1 MRQTSP
7 IDQFNAFS
15 RVSRALKSPFGWAM
29 GTIFLALSST
39 ASPSMASPIYTPLP
53 LIVGQELKDTLSDR
67 DIPTG
72 QGSFARDYSIDLKS
86 GDQVAIDLMSE
97 TFDPM
102 VVLMTKDGVTVAEND
117 DGPDGTSNSLL
128 FMRVVKTGT
137 YTVRVRSFGETA
149 GGPFRLIVTPL
160 QKR

>member
-1 MRQTSP
+1 MRKASI
-7 IDQFNAFS
+7 IDRFY
-15 RVSRALKSPFGWAM
+15 RVSTKLKSRLGWAIGAM
-29 GTIFLALSST
+29 LLTAL
-39 ASPSMASPIYTPLP
+39 PSVATPVYNPLP
-53 LIVGQELKDTLSDR
+53 LILGQELKDTLSDR

-72 QGSFARDYSIDLKS
+72 QGSFARDYIIDLKA

-102 VVLMTKDGVTVAEND
+102 VVLMTKEGVTVAEND

-128 FMRVVKTGT
+128 FMRVVKTGS
-137 YTVRVRSFGETA
+137 YIVRVRSFGETA
-149 GGPFRLIVTPL
+149 GGAFRLMVTPL

>member
-1 MRQTSP
+1 MKQTPP
-7 IDQFNAFS
+7 IDPFS
-15 RVSRALKSPFGWAM
+15 RVSQALKSQLGWAM
-29 GTIFLALSST
+29 GTMLLALSSI
-39 ASPSMASPIYTPLP
+39 ASPSIASPIYTPLP
-53 LIVGQELKDTLSDR
+53 LVLGQELKDTLSDR

-72 QGSFARDYSIDLKS
+72 QGSFARDYAINLKA
-86 GDQVAIDLMSE
+86 GDQVAIDLISE

-102 VVLMTKDGVTVAEND
+102 VILMTKDGVTVAEND

-128 FMRVVKTGT
+128 FMRVVKTGV

-149 GGPFRLIVTPL
+149 GGPFRLLVTPL

>member
-1 MRQTSP
+1 MRQASP
-7 IDQFNAFS
+7 IDRFS
-15 RVSRALKSPFGWAM
+15 NGVSSWAIRGIGMLGAILLTVLPSVASTIYSPV
-29 GTIFLALSST
+29 
-39 ASPSMASPIYTPLP
+39 PLV
-53 LIVGQELKDTLSDR
+53 LGQELKDTLSDR

-72 QGSFARDYSIDLKS
+72 QGSFARDYAIDLKS

-128 FMRVVKTGT
+128 FMRVVKTGS
-137 YTVRVRSFGETA
+137 YIVRVRSFGETA
-149 GGPFRLIVTPL
+149 GGAFRLMATPL

>member
-1 MRQTSP
+1 MRQTPP
-7 IDQFNAFS
+7 IDRFDPFS
-15 RVSRALKSPFGWAM
+15 RVSQGLKSRLGWAM
-29 GTIFLALSST
+29 GTTLLAFSST
-39 ASPSMASPIYTPLP
+39 TLPSIALPIYTPLP
-53 LIVGQELKDTLSDR
+53 LIFGQELKDTLSDR

-72 QGSFARDYSIDLKS
+72 QGSFARDYAIDLKA

-149 GGPFRLIVTPL
+149 GGAFRLMVTPL

>member
-7 IDQFNAFS
+7 IALFH
-15 RVSRALKSPFGWAM
+15 RVSQALKSQFGWAM
-29 GTIFLALSST
+29 GTIFLAFSST
-39 ASPSMASPIYTPLP
+39 TLPSIALPIYTPLP
-53 LIVGQELKDTLSDR
+53 LIFGQELKDTLSDR

-72 QGSFARDYSIDLKS
+72 QGSFARDYAIDLKA

-149 GGPFRLIVTPL
+149 GGPFRLMVTPL

>member
-1 MRQTSP
+1 
-7 IDQFNAFS
+7 
-15 RVSRALKSPFGWAM
+15 M
-29 GTIFLALSST
+29 GTILALSNT
-39 ASPSMASPIYTPLP
+39 ALPSMASPIYTPLP

-72 QGSFARDYSIDLKS
+72 QGSFARDYSIDLKA

-128 FMRVVKTGT
+128 FMRVVKTGV

-149 GGPFRLIVTPL
+149 GGPFRLMVTPL

>member
-1 MRQTSP
+1 MRQ
-7 IDQFNAFS
+7 
-15 RVSRALKSPFGWAM
+15 
-29 GTIFLALSST
+29 ALSINRFFHGSKNLKVQLGSAIGATFLT
-39 ASPSMASPIYTPLP
+39 ALPSVAVPVYNPLP
-53 LIVGQELKDTLSDR
+53 LVLGQEFKDTLSDR

-72 QGSFARDYSIDLKS
+72 QGSFARDYAIELKA
-86 GDQVAIDLMSE
+86 GDQIAIDLMSE

-137 YTVRVRSFGETA
+137 YIVRVRSFGETA
-149 GGPFRLIVTPL
+149 GGPFRLMATPL

>member
-1 MRQTSP
+1 MRQALL
-7 IDQFNAFS
+7 IDRFFHGSKN
-15 RVSRALKSPFGWAM
+15 LKVR
-29 GTIFLALSST
+29 LSSAIGAVFLT
-39 ASPSMASPIYTPLP
+39 ALPSLAVPVYNPLP
-53 LIVGQELKDTLSDR
+53 LSLGQELKDTLSDR

-72 QGSFARDYSIDLKS
+72 QGSFARDYAIDLKA

-128 FMRVVKTGT
+128 FMRVVKTGG
-137 YTVRVRSFGETA
+137 YIVRVRSFGETA
-149 GGPFRLIVTPL
+149 GGLFRLMVTPL

>member
-1 MRQTSP
+1 MRKASI
-7 IDQFNAFS
+7 IDRFY
-15 RVSRALKSPFGWAM
+15 RVSTKLKSRLGWAIGAM
-29 GTIFLALSST
+29 LLTAL
-39 ASPSMASPIYTPLP
+39 PSVATPVYNPLP
-53 LIVGQELKDTLSDR
+53 LILGQELKDTLSDR

-72 QGSFARDYSIDLKS
+72 QGSFARDYAIDLKA

-102 VVLMTKDGVTVAEND
+102 VVLMTKEGVTVAEND

-128 FMRVVKTGT
+128 FMRVVKTGS
-137 YTVRVRSFGETA
+137 YIVRVRSFGETA
-149 GGPFRLIVTPL
+149 GGAFRLMVTPL

>member
-1 MRQTSP
+1 MRKASI
-7 IDQFNAFS
+7 IDRFY
-15 RVSRALKSPFGWAM
+15 RVSTKLKSCLGWAIGAM
-29 GTIFLALSST
+29 LLTAL
-39 ASPSMASPIYTPLP
+39 PSVATPVYNPLP
-53 LIVGQELKDTLSDR
+53 LILGQELKDTLSDR

-72 QGSFARDYSIDLKS
+72 QGSFARDYAIDLKA

-102 VVLMTKDGVTVAEND
+102 VVLMTKEGVTVAEND

-128 FMRVVKTGT
+128 FMRVVKTGS
-137 YTVRVRSFGETA
+137 YIVRVRSFGETA
-149 GGPFRLIVTPL
+149 GGAFRLMVTPL

>member
-1 MRQTSP
+1 MRQ
-7 IDQFNAFS
+7 
-15 RVSRALKSPFGWAM
+15 
-29 GTIFLALSST
+29 ALSINRFFQGSKNLKVRLGSAIGATFLT
-39 ASPSMASPIYTPLP
+39 ALPSVAVPVYNPLP
-53 LIVGQELKDTLSDR
+53 LVLGQEFKDILSDR

-72 QGSFARDYSIDLKS
+72 QGSFARDYAIDLKA

-128 FMRVVKTGT
+128 FMRVVKTGA
-137 YTVRVRSFGETA
+137 YIVRVRSFGETA
-149 GGPFRLIVTPL
+149 GGAFRLMVTPL